1 MVDLGGGCSFLS
13 ARYPVGSWVGTPPPL
28 MSEATQRPGGRSALA
43 VQGYLA
49 HKKTHPPRT
58 LP

>member
-1 MVDLGGGCSFLS
+1 
-13 ARYPVGSWVGTPPPL
+13 
-28 MSEATQRPGGRSALA
+28 MSEVPLSIEVGFSAVPDA
-43 VQGYLA
+43 SRNNVASAQGYLA